1 MPRPNPFYDCGS
13 VAPATPSSTSATLA
27 TVANATVVKNAE
39 PVPVGSSYMRPTAA
53 TSTARLADRLT
64 SNANDSIGFAVP
76 ESASP
81 NRSSLARLLRNSHE
95 PPIRLPVT

>member
-13 VAPATPSSTSATLA
+13 VAPATPSSTSAALA

-53 TSTARLADRLT
+53 TSAAPGWPTGSQAT
-64 SNANDSIGFAVP
+64 PTTV
-76 ESASP
+76 SASLCRNP
-81 NRSSLARLLRNSHE
+81 LLQTVVVSQGCYATRMNPRSGCR
-95 PPIRLPVT
+95 